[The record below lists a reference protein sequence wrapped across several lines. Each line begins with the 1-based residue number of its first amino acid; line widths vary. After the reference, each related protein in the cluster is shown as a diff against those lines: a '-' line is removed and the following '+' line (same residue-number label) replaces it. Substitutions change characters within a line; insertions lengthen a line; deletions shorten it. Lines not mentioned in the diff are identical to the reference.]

1 MRFSRI
7 YDADGGY
14 REEQADSFTPKQ
26 EQQASAE
33 TGAPSL
39 PAPQPAPSEDP
50 KPGPNTNPAPQ
61 GGVTPPPSAPP
72 PAIASSIPG
81 IAGSEA
87 TGGVQG
93 SFAQAG
99 TGGFNKRFGL
109 PAAWF
114 KGGPSAGLARES
126 ANRGRVGAGGQGFNP
141 GIAAGAETVASVSG
155 PSTGSVGGGQNDEEF
170 QRLLKQVLQN
180 RFQ

>member
-1 MRFSRI
+1 MRFSRL

-14 REEQADSFTPKQ
+14 RESPADDPAPRQDET
-26 EQQASAE
+26 AGSAP
-33 TGAPSL
+33 GAP
-39 PAPQPAPSEDP
+39 ADVAPAPSADP

-114 KGGPSAGLARES
+114 KGGPSAGLAREA

-141 GIAAGAETVASVSG
+141 GIAAGAETVASVAG